1 MRLEPS
7 EGSLSREAT
16 TAYSRVS
23 LMALTLTP
31 NGVTGCSHGCKPMGE
46 TPVI

>member
-16 TAYSRVS
+16 TAYIAVGVS

-31 NGVTGCSHGCKPMGE
+31 NGVTGCSHGCKPVQTHG
-46 TPVI
+46 